1 MNNETILKS
10 DVLDILFDKRNKAY
24 GAYNLR
30 KFYNNRLIKS
40 LAVMLTGVVVLSAFT
55 FLPKKEKPIL
65 GIDNEGLMVH
75 TIKLPEEP
83 LKKEKPK
90 ELPKNEVKQQVDQ
103 TKFTSNPIITKDKDK
118 TDTLKIITDNTVISN
133 LNVTIP
139 NTGGPS
145 SPPIVILPGGGESG
159 DGGVSKPT
167 PELIVD
173 LTKTYKDGEVDI
185 MPSYP
190 GGIDALRKFL
200 VRNLENPRDMEE
212 GEVANV
218 KVKFVVGSN
227 GELQSFVTVQDGGDE
242 FNREVMRVLKKMPNW
257 VPGKSKGQNVSVF
270 YIIPIKFI
278 SAD

>member
-75 TIKLPEEP
+75 TIKLPEKP

-90 ELPKNEVKQQVDQ
+90 ELPKNEVKQQPVEQ
-103 TKFTSNPIITKDKDK
+103 RIFVNNIQITKAP
-118 TDTLKIITDNTVISN
+118 TVDTLNTLIDGIVIST
-133 LNVTIP
+133 LNVTVP
-139 NTGGPS
+139 STGG
-145 SPPIVILPGGGESG
+145 SPTPVLLVPVVTG
-159 DGGVSKPT
+159 DGVGIKPKPQPDVDVSKT
-167 PELIVD
+167 FTEN
-173 LTKTYKDGEVDI
+173 EVEV

-190 GGIDALRKFL
+190 GGMNALRKFL

-227 GELQSFVTVQDGGDE
+227 GELQSFVTVQDGGNE

-270 YIIPIKFI
+270 YTIPIKFI

>member
-75 TIKLPEEP
+75 TIKLPEKP

-90 ELPKNEVKQQVDQ
+90 ELPKNEVKQQPVEQ
-103 TKFTSNPIITKDKDK
+103 RIFVNNIQITKAP
-118 TDTLKIITDNTVISN
+118 TVDTINTLIDGIVISTV
-133 LNVTIP
+133 NVTVP
-139 NTGGPS
+139 STGG
-145 SPPIVILPGGGESG
+145 SPTPVLLVPVVTG
-159 DGGVSKPT
+159 DGVGIKPKPQPDLDVSKT
-167 PELIVD
+167 FTEN
-173 LTKTYKDGEVDI
+173 EVEV

-190 GGIDALRKFL
+190 GGMDALRKFL
-200 VRNLENPRDMEE
+200 VRNLENPRDMKE

-227 GELQSFVTVQDGGDE
+227 GELQSFVTVQDGGNE

-270 YIIPIKFI
+270 YTIPIKFI

>member
-1 MNNETILKS
+1 MNNEAILKS
-10 DVLDILFDKRNKAY
+10 DLLDILFDKRNKAY

-75 TIKLPEEP
+75 TIKLPEKP

-90 ELPKNEVKQQVDQ
+90 ELPKNEVKQQPVEQ
-103 TKFTSNPIITKDKDK
+103 RIFVNNIQITKAP
-118 TDTLKIITDNTVISN
+118 TVDTINTLIDGIVIST
-133 LNVTIP
+133 LNVTVP
-139 NTGGPS
+139 STGG
-145 SPPIVILPGGGESG
+145 SPTPVLLVPVVTG
-159 DGGVSKPT
+159 DGVGIKPKPQPDVDVSKT
-167 PELIVD
+167 FTEN
-173 LTKTYKDGEVDI
+173 EVEV

-190 GGIDALRKFL
+190 GGMDALRKFL

-227 GELQSFVTVQDGGDE
+227 GELQSFVTVQDGGNE

-270 YIIPIKFI
+270 YTIPIKFI